1 MKTTEEIL
9 DEINT
14 NEDWY
19 RSKRNNKI
27 IRKYVDLSLI
37 LDDSSTLIPSI
48 NIRSLNTEKV
58 KTIQDD
64 IIANK
69 GVVTPAMAMKYGNG
83 RYCVLD
89 GNHKQMAVKL
99 LCKELGPEKCKK
111 FGFNA
116 LEIQVLKG
124 SPKKADAAWR
134 AFCISYRMNRDATTL
149 EKVLAI
155 GYGWEH
161 YGKKDA
167 YSSRLVKEFGEKSD
181 DISRHK
187 QAYVKLKK
195 LSLEKREAFMETYKY
210 KRITIKSVNKALDL
224 LLAEEED
231 KPPAREPKKDGDPL
245 IGSIVNDAKKG
256 KAIVSSMVNIA
267 SVQLIKNADI
277 DKLRESISEATRQI
291 QNDGERHDID
301 ILSNRYYSPMK
312 GHLKSLIEH
321 KDLSEKLIEN
331 VEGYLKDMHKLMM
344 TAKKQTN
351 E

>member
-161 YGKKDA
+161 YGEKDV

-210 KRITIKSVNKALDL
+210 KRITIKSVNNALDL
-224 LLAEEED
+224 LLAEEKD
-231 KPPAREPKKDGDPL
+231 KPTVREPKKDGDPL
-245 IGSIVNDAKKG
+245 IGSIVNSVKKAEVIIDELLVDDSGYYIHEAKLD
-256 KAIVSSMVNIA
+256 NIIGFLKK
-267 SVQLIKNADI
+267 VK
-277 DKLRESISEATRQI
+277 EQI
-291 QNDGERHDID
+291 HDEGETHDIH
-301 ILSNRYYSPMK
+301 ILNNNHYSN
-312 GHLKSLIEH
+312 LKS
-321 KDLSEKLIEN
+321 SEEKLKEGMEKKSEVIIKLIEIR
-331 VEGYLKDMHKLMM
+331 KLVHGIMM
-344 TAKKQTN
+344 EAKRGN
-351 E
+351 NH